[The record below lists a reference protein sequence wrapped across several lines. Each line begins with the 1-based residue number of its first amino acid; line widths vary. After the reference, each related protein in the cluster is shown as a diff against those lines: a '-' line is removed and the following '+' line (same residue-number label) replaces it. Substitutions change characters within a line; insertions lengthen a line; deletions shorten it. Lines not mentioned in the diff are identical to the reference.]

1 MTGNVVRNEDEAI
14 GALELLG
21 TREPD
26 RARDARVRAR
36 CHATLEKRRRRAL
49 TPARPAWRRGLEPA
63 IVGTL
68 CAVYLFEVLSR
79 AFHLYRF

>member
-14 GALELLG
+14 GALALLG
-21 TREPD
+21 EHQPD

-36 CHATLEKRRRRAL
+36 CHAALEKRRRRAL
-49 TPARPAWRRGLEPA
+49 SPSRPAWRRGLEPA
-63 IVGTL
+63 IVGAL

-79 AFHLYRF
+79 AILLYRF